1 MKAIVLTTLANDG
14 SGNNH
19 ILHLYV
25 REKDPRVELWEGA
38 RSGTQAARDV
48 FNADEVAVSFED
60 MQMGTNITTD
70 R

>member
-1 MKAIVLTTLANDG
+1 MSSNDCDGELNVLIGLANDG

-38 RSGTQAARDV
+38 RSGTQAAMDV
-48 FNADEVAVSFED
+48 FNADEVTF
-60 MQMGTNITTD
+60 
-70 R
+70 